1 MFHGEH
7 MNQTPFEGQMSDRDG
22 WNEWGKHVLT
32 ELQRLNTNI
41 EGMETRHSVHRE
53 DVAKELGGLKS
64 EIAVLQVKAGL
75 WGVFG
80 GALPVVVL
88 LLLETL
94 KK

>member
-1 MFHGEH
+1 MEKP
-7 MNQTPFEGQMSDRDG
+7 PFEGRMSDRNG
-22 WNEWGKHVLT
+22 WDEWGQHVLT
-32 ELQRLNTNI
+32 ELQRLNSNI
-41 EGMETRHSVHRE
+41 EKMDSRHTAHRE
-53 DVAKELGGLKS
+53 DTAKEIGGMKS
-64 EIAVLQVKAGL
+64 EIAVLHVKAGL